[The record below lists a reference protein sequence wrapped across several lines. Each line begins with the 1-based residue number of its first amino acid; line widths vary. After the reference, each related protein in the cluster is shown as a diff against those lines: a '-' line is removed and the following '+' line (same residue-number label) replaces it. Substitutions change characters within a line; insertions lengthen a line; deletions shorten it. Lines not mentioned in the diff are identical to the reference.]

1 MVLFKKKEPYIPKT
15 GVLEDAVDYNTYRLH
30 PVELVLSVI
39 VGAAAGFAVGWV
51 FYESI
56 ILSAILAV
64 IAGVLA
70 PPMWRKRQIRK
81 RKDKLLL
88 QFREM
93 LESLYTSLGAGSNVF
108 EAFQSAESDMST
120 RFGDKA
126 MIVEELKLLNNGI
139 THNYREEDM
148 LLNLGERSGL
158 DDIISFAEVFETTNR
173 KGGDIREVIRS
184 TRIILNDKI
193 EVAQEIKTAVTSQTT
208 EQNAMLVMPVI
219 FVFLLKRMGSDMID
233 MTSTVGRIST
243 TVAII
248 LFVTAYLMSRKI
260 LDIKA

>member
-1 MVLFKKKEPYIPKT
+1 MALLKKKEPYIPKT
-15 GVLEDAVDYNTYRLH
+15 GVLEDAVDYNVYRLH
-30 PVELVLSVI
+30 PAELVLSAI
-39 VGAAAGFAVGWV
+39 VGAAAGAAVGWV

-56 ILSAILAV
+56 VLSAILAI
-64 IAGVLA
+64 IAGAAA
-70 PPMWRKRQIRK
+70 PSIWRRRQIRK
-81 RKDKLLL
+81 RKDKLLN

-93 LESLYTSLGAGSNVF
+93 LDSLYTSLGAGSNVR
-108 EAFQSAESDMST
+108 ESFQSAESDMVT
-120 RFGDKA
+120 RFGDKS
-126 MIVEELKLLNNGI
+126 MIVEELRMVNNGI
-139 THNYREEDM
+139 DNSYREETM
-148 LLNLGERSGL
+148 LMNLGERSGL
-158 DDIISFAEVFETTNR
+158 EDIISFAEVFETTNR

-184 TRIILNDKI
+184 TRIILSDKI